1 MARVIASGIV
11 IGLLIV
17 GATTALAGSAK
28 HRLDNDLMS
37 FTESTASG
45 GTNGPGGGGISGVAC
60 VSSATTQPTSFAGN
74 ALLDCDSVGPHNET
88 TIAVNPTNAANIVS
102 ASHTYLYNLD
112 KQSASA
118 LLRIF
123 TEAYVSKDGGQS
135 WTNVH
140 PPHGS
145 YRFLTDPALAFD
157 ADGHLYWSNVASH
170 DSVAGAFSDVS
181 VIVERSDDGG
191 ITWTD
196 PVTVAKG
203 NGTVSNGGV
212 NALFNDKDWIAVDRG
227 TSAYRGNVYVTWARQ
242 QYRKDVQTESPI
254 FFVRSRDGGVTWTS
268 GAEISGSSPLCSGQ
282 GATGPTTR
290 CDQNDAGFSSPIVAP
305 DGTIHVA
312 FLNHQAEAASLR
324 DQVLIVKSSDGG
336 DTWSDPKPIVGL
348 IHDGVGDY
356 PTNWRG
362 DSTLT
367 GCQFRIF
374 AAGNLTMSTASAN
387 AGQLYYVYAENL
399 SPGTTARTNIMLT
412 TSADRGVTWSKPT
425 LVKSSPSD
433 DQIFPWAAVGSD
445 GKVRV
450 GFVDR
455 ARTAP
460 PGQSCVYGYTLATA
474 RDLAATAFTS
484 KRLDTGVSVAS
495 DARWFTNFSV
505 TGTYQTRFIGD
516 YTNIA
521 IGPDGSVWGTWTDMR
536 DTVDVFGRTG
546 HTEHA
551 VATKG

>member
-1 MARVIASGIV
+1 MLRRVLASGIV
-11 IGLLIV
+11 IGALVV
-17 GATTALAGSAK
+17 GATTALAGAAK
-28 HRLDNDLMS
+28 QRLDNDLIS
-37 FTESTASG
+37 FTESAGS

-60 VSSATTQPTSFAGN
+60 TSSLATQPASFAGN

-88 TIAVNPTNAANIVS
+88 TIAVNPTNPANIVA

-112 KQSASA
+112 KQSALA

-170 DSVAGAFSDVS
+170 DSVAGAFSDVG

-196 PVTVAKG
+196 PVTVAAG
-203 NGTVSNGGV
+203 NGTISNGGSNV
-212 NALFNDKDWIAVDRG
+212 QFNDKDWIAVDRG
-227 TSAYRGNVYVTWARQ
+227 TSGHRGSVYVTWARQ
-242 QYRKDVQTESPI
+242 EYRKDVQTESPI
-254 FFVRSRDGGVTWTS
+254 FFVRSRDGGATWTS
-268 GAEISGSSPLCSGQ
+268 GTEISGSSPLCSGQ

-305 DGTIHVA
+305 DGTVYVA
-312 FLNHQAEAASLR
+312 FLNHQAQGGTLR
-324 DQVLIVKSSDGG
+324 DQVLIVSSTDAG
-336 DTWSDPKPIVGL
+336 DHWSPPRQVVGL
-348 IHDGVGDY
+348 IHDGAGDY
-356 PTNWRG
+356 PVNWRS

-374 AAGNLTMSTASAN
+374 AAGNLVMSTAAAN
-387 AGQLYYVYAENL
+387 PGQLYYVYAENL
-399 SPGTTARTNIMLT
+399 DPGATARTNIMAT
-412 TSADRGVTWSKPT
+412 TSIDGGASWSTPA
-425 LVKSSPSD
+425 LVKSSRY
-433 DQIFPWAAVGSD
+433 DQIFPWAAVGLD

-460 PGQSCVYGYTLATA
+460 RGQTCVYGYTLATA
-474 RDLAATAFTS
+474 SDLAATSFTT
-484 KRLDTGVSVAS
+484 KRLDTGTSVAS
-495 DARWFTNFSV
+495 DARWFTNFAV
-505 TGTYQTRFIGD
+505 TGNYNTRFIGD

-521 IGPDGSVWGTWTDMR
+521 ISPDGSVWSAWTDMR
-536 DTVDVFGRTG
+536 DTVDVFGRAG

>member
-1 MARVIASGIV
+1 MRRVLASAIV
-11 IGLLIV
+11 IGLLII

-28 HRLDNDLMS
+28 ERLDNDLIS
-37 FTESTASG
+37 FTESAAG

-60 VSSATTQPTSFAGN
+60 TSSATTQPTSFAGN

-88 TIAVNPTNAANIVS
+88 TIAVNPTNAANIVA

-112 KQSASA
+112 KQSAIA

-157 ADGHLYWSNVASH
+157 GDGHLYWSNVASH

-191 ITWTD
+191 ITWND

-203 NGTVSNGGV
+203 NGTISNGGSNV
-212 NALFNDKDWIAVDRG
+212 LFNDKDWIAVDRG
-227 TSAYRGNVYVTWARQ
+227 TSRYRGSVYVTWARQ

-254 FFVRSRDGGVTWTS
+254 FFVRSRDGGATWTS
-268 GAEISGSSPLCSGQ
+268 GAEISGSSRLCSGQ
-282 GATGPTTR
+282 GVAGPTTR

-305 DGTIHVA
+305 DGTIYVA
-312 FLNHQAEAASLR
+312 FLNHQAQGTSLR
-324 DQVLIVKSSDGG
+324 DQVLLVRSRDGG
-336 DTWSDPKPIVGL
+336 DTWSDPQPILGL
-348 IHDGVGDY
+348 IHDGAGDY

-362 DSTLT
+362 DATLT

-374 AAGNLTMSTASAN
+374 AAGNLAMSTATAN

-399 SPGTTARTNIMLT
+399 DPAATARTNIMVT
-412 TSADRGVTWSKPT
+412 TSVDGGATWSTPA
-425 LVKSSPSD
+425 LVKSSRS
-433 DQIFPWAAVGSD
+433 DQIFPWAAVGAD
-445 GKVRV
+445 GKVRI
-450 GFVDR
+450 GYVDR

-460 PGQSCVYGYTLATA
+460 AGQSCAYGYTLATA
-474 RDLAATAFTS
+474 NDPGASSFAT
-484 KRLDTGVSVAS
+484 KRVDTGTSVAS
-495 DARWFTNFSV
+495 EARWFTNFPV
-505 TGTYQTRFIGD
+505 TGNFNTRFIGD

-521 IGPDGSVWGTWTDMR
+521 IGPDGSVWTSWTDMR
-536 DTVDVFGRTG
+536 DTVDVFGRPG

-551 VATKG
+551 AAARG

>member
-1 MARVIASGIV
+1 MRPLLASAIV
-11 IGLLIV
+11 IGFLIV
-17 GATTALAGSAK
+17 GATIALAGSAK
-28 HRLDNDLMS
+28 QRLDNDLIS
-37 FTESTASG
+37 FTESAGS

-60 VSSATTQPTSFAGN
+60 VSSQTTQPTAFAGN

-88 TIAVNPTNAANIVS
+88 TIAVNPTDARNIVA

-112 KQSASA
+112 KQSSIA

-157 ADGHLYWSNVASH
+157 ADGRLYWSNVASH

-181 VIVERSDDGG
+181 VIVESSDDGG

-203 NGTVSNGGV
+203 NGTVSNGGT
-212 NALFNDKDWIAVDRG
+212 NTLFNDKDWIAVDTG
-227 TSAYRGNVYVTWARQ
+227 TSAYRGSVYVTWARQ

-268 GAEISGSSPLCSGQ
+268 GAEISGSSPYCSGQ

-305 DGTIHVA
+305 DGTIYVA
-312 FLNHQAEAASLR
+312 FLNHQAQGDTLR
-324 DQVLIVKSSDGG
+324 DQVLLVSSTDGG
-336 DTWSDPKPIVGL
+336 DHWSAPRRIVGL
-348 IHDGVGDY
+348 IHDGAGDY

-374 AAGNLTMSTASAN
+374 AAGNLALSTAAAN
-387 AGQLYYVYAENL
+387 LGQLYYVYAENL
-399 SPGTTARTNIMLT
+399 DPRATARTNIMVS
-412 TSADRGVTWSKPT
+412 TSVDGGATWSSPT
-425 LVKSSPSD
+425 LVKSSRS
-433 DQIFPWAAVGSD
+433 DQIFPWAAVGQD
-445 GKVRV
+445 GKARV
-450 GFVDR
+450 GYVDR
-455 ARTAP
+455 ARSAQ
-460 PGQSCVYGYTLATA
+460 GQSCVYGYTLATA
-474 RDLAATAFTS
+474 NDLAATSFAT
-484 KRLDTGVSVAS
+484 KRLDTGASVAS
-495 DARWFTNFSV
+495 DARWFTNFPV
-505 TGTYQTRFIGD
+505 TGNFQTRFIGD

-521 IGPDGSVWGTWTDMR
+521 MLPDGSVWASWTDMR
-536 DTVDVFGRTG
+536 ATVNVFGRAG

-551 VATKG
+551 VAAKG

>member
-1 MARVIASGIV
+1 MPRILASAIV
-11 IGLLIV
+11 IGFLIV

-28 HRLDNDLMS
+28 HRLDNDLIG
-37 FTESTASG
+37 FTEDATKS
-45 GTNGPGGGGISGVAC
+45 GTNGPGGGGISGIAC
-60 VSSATTQPTSFAGN
+60 VSTQSGQPSSFAGN

-88 TIAVNPTNAANIVS
+88 TIAVNPTNPKNIVA

-112 KQSASA
+112 KQSAIA

-203 NGTVSNGGV
+203 NGTVSNGGN

-227 TSAYRGNVYVTWARQ
+227 TSAYRGSIYVTWARQ
-242 QYRKDVQTESPI
+242 QYRQDVQTESPI
-254 FFVRSRDGGVTWTS
+254 YFVRSRDGGATWS
-268 GAEISGSSPLCSGQ
+268 PGSEISGSSPLCSGQ

-305 DGTIHVA
+305 DGTIYVA
-312 FLNHQAEAASLR
+312 FLNHQAQGITLR
-324 DQVLIVKSSDGG
+324 DQVLLVRSSDGG
-336 DTWSDPKPIVGL
+336 ETWSDPQPIIGL
-348 IHDGVGDY
+348 IHDGAGDY

-367 GCQFRIF
+367 GCKFRIF
-374 AAGNLTMSTASAN
+374 AAGNLTISTAPQN

-399 SPGTTARTNIMLT
+399 TPRTTAKTNIMVT
-412 TSADRGVTWSKPT
+412 TSKNGGSTWSSPV
-425 LVKSSPSD
+425 LVSSSSS
-433 DQIFPWAAVGSD
+433 DQIFPWAAVDSLGRL
-445 GKVRV
+445 RV
-450 GFVDR
+450 GYVDR
-455 ARTAP
+455 NRAAPAGRPFAARTRR
-460 PGQSCVYGYTLATA
+460 SLAARERPECA
-474 RDLAATAFTS
+474 RDRTPHWQCYAACPAG
-484 KRLDTGVSVAS
+484 RAS
-495 DARWFTNFSV
+495 LRRPRPS
-505 TGTYQTRFIGD
+505 
-516 YTNIA
+516 
-521 IGPDGSVWGTWTDMR
+521 
-536 DTVDVFGRTG
+536 
-546 HTEHA
+546 
-551 VATKG
+551 

>member
-1 MARVIASGIV
+1 MQRILASGILT
-11 IGLLIV
+11 GLLIV

-28 HRLDNDLMS
+28 QRLDSDLIS
-37 FTESTASG
+37 FTESTAGG

-60 VSSATTQPTSFAGN
+60 VTSLTAQPTSFAGN
-74 ALLDCDSVGPHNET
+74 AMLDCDSVGPHNET
-88 TIAVNPTNAANIVS
+88 TIAVNPTNAANIVA
-102 ASHTYLYNLD
+102 ASHTYLFNLD

-123 TEAYVSKDGGQS
+123 TEAYVSKDRGQS

-157 ADGHLYWSNVASH
+157 ADGRLYWSNVASH

-203 NGTVSNGGV
+203 NGTISNGGTNV
-212 NALFNDKDWIAVDRG
+212 LFNDKDWIAVDRG
-227 TSAYRGNVYVTWARQ
+227 TSAHRGSVYVTWARQ
-242 QYRKDVQTESPI
+242 QYRQDVQTESPI

-268 GAEISGSSPLCSGQ
+268 GTEISGESPLCSGQ

-305 DGTIHVA
+305 DGTIYVA
-312 FLNHQAEAASLR
+312 FLNHQAQGASLR
-324 DQVLIVKSSDGG
+324 DQVLLVSSSDGG
-336 DTWSDPKPIVGL
+336 DHWSAPRRIVGL
-348 IHDGVGDY
+348 IHDGAGDY

-362 DSTLT
+362 DSRLT

-374 AAGNLTMSTASAN
+374 AAGNLALSTA
-387 AGQLYYVYAENL
+387 AGNPGQMYYVYAENL
-399 SPGTTARTNIMLT
+399 DPGATARTNIMVT
-412 TSADRGVTWSKPT
+412 TSVDGGATWSTPA
-425 LVKSSPSD
+425 LVKSSRS
-433 DQIFPWAAVGSD
+433 DQIFPWAAVGPD
-445 GKVRV
+445 GKARV
-450 GFVDR
+450 GYVDR
-455 ARTAP
+455 ARTGP
-460 PGQSCVYGYTLATA
+460 HDQPCVYGYTLATA
-474 RDLAATAFTS
+474 SDLAATSFAT

-505 TGTYQTRFIGD
+505 TGTFQTRFIGD

-521 IGPDGSVWGTWTDMR
+521 ISPDGSVWASWTDMR
-536 DTVDVFGRTG
+536 DTANVFGRVG

>member
-1 MARVIASGIV
+1 MRRIFASGIV

-28 HRLDNDLMS
+28 HRLDTDLIS
-37 FTESTASG
+37 FTESAGS

-60 VSSATTQPTSFAGN
+60 VSSVATQPTSFAGN

-88 TIAVNPTNAANIVS
+88 TIAVNPTNAANIVA

-112 KQSASA
+112 KQSAIA

-123 TEAYVSKDGGQS
+123 TEAYVSKDGGRT

-157 ADGHLYWSNVASH
+157 ADGRLYWSNVASH

-227 TSAYRGNVYVTWARQ
+227 TGAYRGSVYVTWARQ
-242 QYRKDVQTESPI
+242 QYRQGVQTESPI
-254 FFVRSRDGGVTWTS
+254 YFVRSRDGGVTWTS

-305 DGTIHVA
+305 DGTIYVA
-312 FLNHQAEAASLR
+312 FLNGQAQGASLR
-324 DQVLIVKSSDGG
+324 DQVLLVRSSDGG
-336 DTWSDPKPIVGL
+336 DTWSDPQPIVGL
-348 IHDGVGDY
+348 IHDGSGDY

-374 AAGNLTMSTASAN
+374 AAGNLALSTAAAN
-387 AGQLYYVYAENL
+387 SGQLYYVYAENVD
-399 SPGTTARTNIMLT
+399 PGASARTNIMAI
-412 TSADRGVTWSKPT
+412 TSVDGGVTWSTPA
-425 LVKSSPSD
+425 LVKSSLSD
-433 DQIFPWAAVGSD
+433 DQIFPWAAVAPD
-445 GKVRV
+445 GTLRV
-450 GFVDR
+450 GYVDR

-460 PGQSCVYGYTLATA
+460 PNQTCVYGYTLATA
-474 RDLAATAFTS
+474 NNLAATAFTT
-484 KRLDTGVSVAS
+484 KRLETGVSIAS
-495 DARWFTNFSV
+495 DARWFRNTAVNGTN
-505 TGTYQTRFIGD
+505 TRFIGD

-521 IGPDGSVWGTWTDMR
+521 IGPDGSVWASWTDMR
-536 DTVDVFGRTG
+536 ETVTVFGRTG

-551 VATKG
+551 VAAKG

>member
-1 MARVIASGIV
+1 MVVQQRFRRGAERLERDHDRPERYASLCVKRACGLSNIRNFSTRAADGRVGYLDSSRGRKAIMRRIVASAIVIAF
-11 IGLLIV
+11 LII

-28 HRLDNDLMS
+28 QRLDNDLIS
-37 FTESTASG
+37 FTEDGTS
-45 GTNGPGGGGISGVAC
+45 GTNGPGGGGISGQAC
-60 VSSATTQPTSFAGN
+60 VSAQSGQPASFAGN

-88 TIAVNPTNAANIVS
+88 TIAVNPTNAANIIS
-102 ASHTYLYNLD
+102 ASHTYLYDLD
-112 KQSASA
+112 KQNASA

-191 ITWTD
+191 ISWTD

-203 NGTVSNGGV
+203 NGTVSNGGT
-212 NALFNDKDWIAVDRG
+212 NALFNDKDWITVDRG
-227 TSAYRGNVYVTWARQ
+227 TSPYRGSVYVTWARQ
-242 QYRKDVQTESPI
+242 QYRQDVQTESPI

-268 GAEISGSSPLCSGQ
+268 GAEISGSSPYCSGQ
-282 GATGPTTR
+282 GATGPSTR

-305 DGTIHVA
+305 DGTIYVA

-336 DTWSDPKPIVGL
+336 DTWSDPKPIIGL
-348 IHDGVGDY
+348 IHDGAGDY

-374 AAGNLTMSTASAN
+374 AAGNLTMSTAKAN
-387 AGQLYYVYAENL
+387 AGQLYYGYAENL
-399 SPGTTARTNIMLT
+399 EPGATARTNIMAT
-412 TSADRGVTWSKPT
+412 TSGDGGATWSVPA
-425 LVKSSPSD
+425 LVSSSAS
-433 DQIFPWAAVGSD
+433 DQIFPWAAVGPD

-450 GFVDR
+450 GYVDR

-460 PGQSCVYGYTLATA
+460 P
-474 RDLAATAFTS
+474 
-484 KRLDTGVSVAS
+484 
-495 DARWFTNFSV
+495 
-505 TGTYQTRFIGD
+505 
-516 YTNIA
+516 
-521 IGPDGSVWGTWTDMR
+521 
-536 DTVDVFGRTG
+536 
-546 HTEHA
+546 
-551 VATKG
+551 

>member
-1 MARVIASGIV
+1 MRRVLASGIV

-17 GATTALAGSAK
+17 EATSAFAGSAK
-28 HRLDNDLMS
+28 QRLDNDLIS
-37 FTESTASG
+37 FTESAAN

-60 VSSATTQPTSFAGN
+60 VSSQTTQPTSFAGN

-88 TIAVNPTNAANIVS
+88 TIAVNPTDARNIVA
-102 ASHTYLYNLD
+102 ASHTYLYNLE
-112 KQSASA
+112 KQSAIA

-123 TEAYVSKDGGQS
+123 TEAYVSKDGGES

-157 ADGHLYWSNVASH
+157 ADGRLYWSNVASH

-203 NGTVSNGGV
+203 NGTVSNGGT

-227 TSAYRGNVYVTWARQ
+227 TSAYRGSVYVTWARQ
-242 QYRKDVQTESPI
+242 EYRKDVQTESPI
-254 FFVRSRDGGVTWTS
+254 FFVSSRDGGLTWTS
-268 GAEISGSSPLCSGQ
+268 GAEISGSSPYCSGL
-282 GATGPTTR
+282 GAIGPTTR

-305 DGTIHVA
+305 DGTIYVA
-312 FLNHQAEAASLR
+312 FLNHQAQGGTLR
-324 DQVLIVKSSDGG
+324 DQVLLVSSTDGG
-336 DTWSDPKPIVGL
+336 DHWSAPRRIVGL
-348 IHDGVGDY
+348 IHDGAGDY

-374 AAGNLTMSTASAN
+374 AAGNLALSTASAN
-387 AGQLYYVYAENL
+387 LGQLYYVYAENL
-399 SPGTTARTNIMLT
+399 DPGATARTNIMVS
-412 TSADRGVTWSKPT
+412 TSVDGGATWSVPA
-425 LVKSSPSD
+425 LVKSSRS
-433 DQIFPWAAVGSD
+433 DQIFPWAAVGQD
-445 GKVRV
+445 GKARV
-450 GFVDR
+450 GYVDR
-455 ARTAP
+455 ARSA

-474 RDLAATAFTS
+474 NDLAATSFTT
-484 KRLDTGVSVAS
+484 KRIDTGVSVAS
-495 DARWFTNFSV
+495 EARWFTNFPV
-505 TGTYQTRFIGD
+505 TGNFQTRFIGD

-521 IGPDGSVWGTWTDMR
+521 MLPDGSVWASWTDMR
-536 DTVDVFGRTG
+536 ARVNVFGRAG
-546 HTEHA
+546 QTEHA
-551 VATKG
+551 VAAKG

>member
-1 MARVIASGIV
+1 MRRVLTSGIV

-17 GATTALAGSAK
+17 GATGALAGSAK
-28 HRLDNDLMS
+28 QRLDNDLIS
-37 FTESTASG
+37 FTESAGS

-60 VSSATTQPTSFAGN
+60 VSSQTTQPTSFAGN
-74 ALLDCDSVGPHNET
+74 VLLDCDSVGPHNET
-88 TIAVNPTNAANIVS
+88 TIAVNPTDARNVVA
-102 ASHTYLYNLD
+102 ASHTYLYNLE
-112 KQSASA
+112 KQSAIA

-135 WTNVH
+135 WTNIH
-140 PPHGS
+140 PPNGS

-157 ADGHLYWSNVASH
+157 ADGRLYWSNVASH
-170 DSVAGAFSDVS
+170 DSVGGAFSDVS

-203 NGTVSNGGV
+203 NGTVSNGGT

-227 TSAYRGNVYVTWARQ
+227 TSAYGGSVYVTWARQ
-242 QYRKDVQTESPI
+242 QYRKDVQPESPI
-254 FFVRSRDGGVTWTS
+254 YFVRSRDGGATWTS
-268 GAEISGSSPLCSGQ
+268 GAEISGSSPLCSGR
-282 GATGPTTR
+282 GPTGPTTR

-305 DGTIHVA
+305 DGTISVA
-312 FLNHQAEAASLR
+312 FLNHQAQGGTLR
-324 DQVLIVKSSDGG
+324 DQVLIVSSTDGG
-336 DTWSDPKPIVGL
+336 DHWSPPRQVVGL
-348 IHDGVGDY
+348 IRDGAGDY
-356 PTNWRG
+356 PVNWRG

-374 AAGNLTMSTASAN
+374 AAGNLAMSTAAAN
-387 AGQLYYVYAENL
+387 PGRLYYVYAENL
-399 SPGTTARTNIMLT
+399 DPAATARTNIMAT
-412 TSADRGVTWSKPT
+412 TSIDGGASWSTPA
-425 LVKSSPSD
+425 LVKSSRY
-433 DQIFPWAAVGSD
+433 DQIFPWAAVGLD
-445 GKVRV
+445 GHLPV

-460 PGQSCVYGYTLATA
+460 RGQTCVYGYTLATA
-474 RDLAATAFTS
+474 SDLAATSFAT
-484 KRLDTGVSVAS
+484 KRLDTGTSVAS
-495 DARWFTNFSV
+495 DARWFTNFAV
-505 TGTYQTRFIGD
+505 TGNYNTRFIGD

-521 IGPDGSVWGTWTDMR
+521 ISPDGSVWSAWTDMR
-536 DTVDVFGRTG
+536 DTADVFGRAG

>member
-1 MARVIASGIV
+1 VLRRVLASGIV
-11 IGLLIV
+11 IGALVV
-17 GATTALAGSAK
+17 GATTALAGAAK
-28 HRLDNDLMS
+28 QRLDNELIS
-37 FTESTASG
+37 FTESAGS

-60 VSSATTQPTSFAGN
+60 TSSVATQPASFAGN

-88 TIAVNPTNAANIVS
+88 TIAVNPTNPANIVA

-112 KQSASA
+112 KQSALA

-196 PVTVAKG
+196 PVTVAAG
-203 NGTVSNGGV
+203 NGTISNGGSNV
-212 NALFNDKDWIAVDRG
+212 QFNDKDWIAVDRG
-227 TSAYRGNVYVTWARQ
+227 TSGYSGSVYVTWARQ
-242 QYRKDVQTESPI
+242 EYRKDVQTESPI
-254 FFVRSRDGGVTWTS
+254 FLVRSRDGGATWTS
-268 GAEISGSSPLCSGQ
+268 GTEISGSSPLCSGQ

-305 DGTIHVA
+305 DGTVYVA
-312 FLNHQAEAASLR
+312 FLNHQAQGGTLR
-324 DQVLIVKSSDGG
+324 DQVLIVSSTDAG
-336 DTWSDPKPIVGL
+336 DHWSPPRQVVGL
-348 IHDGVGDY
+348 IHDGTGDY
-356 PTNWRG
+356 PVNWRS

-374 AAGNLTMSTASAN
+374 AAGNLVMSTATAN
-387 AGQLYYVYAENL
+387 PGQLYYVYAENL
-399 SPGTTARTNIMLT
+399 DPGATARTNIMAT
-412 TSADRGVTWSKPT
+412 TSIDGGASWSTPA
-425 LVKSSPSD
+425 LVKSSRY
-433 DQIFPWAAVGSD
+433 DQIFPWAAVGLD

-460 PGQSCVYGYTLATA
+460 LGQTCVYGYTLATA
-474 RDLAATAFTS
+474 SDLAATSFTT
-484 KRLDTGVSVAS
+484 KRLDTGTSVAS
-495 DARWFTNFSV
+495 DARWFTNFAV
-505 TGTYQTRFIGD
+505 TGNYNTRFIGD

-521 IGPDGSVWGTWTDMR
+521 ISPDGLVWSAWTDMR
-536 DTVDVFGRTG
+536 ETVDVFGRAG

>member
-1 MARVIASGIV
+1 MRRILASAIV
-11 IGLLIV
+11 TGLLIV

-28 HRLDNDLMS
+28 HRLDTGLIS
-37 FTESTASG
+37 FTEDAKS
-45 GTNGPGGGGISGVAC
+45 GTNGPGGGGISGIAC
-60 VSSATTQPTSFAGN
+60 VSSLSGQPSSFAGN

-88 TIAVNPTNAANIVS
+88 TVAVNPTNAANIVV

-112 KQSASA
+112 KQSAIA

-123 TEAYVSKDGGQS
+123 TEAYVSKDGGQT

-181 VIVERSDDGG
+181 VIVERSNDGG

-203 NGTVSNGGV
+203 NGTISNGGS
-212 NALFNDKDWIAVDRG
+212 NAQFNDKDWLAVDRG
-227 TSAYRGNVYVTWARQ
+227 TSRYRGSVYVTWARQ

-254 FFVRSRDGGVTWTS
+254 FFVRSRDGGVTWTV
-268 GAEISGSSPLCSGQ
+268 GAEISGASPLCSGQ
-282 GATGPTTR
+282 GSTGPRTR

-305 DGTIHVA
+305 DGTIFVA
-312 FLNHQAEAASLR
+312 FLNHQAQGTTLR
-324 DQVLIVKSSDGG
+324 DQVLLVRSTDGG
-336 DTWSDPKPIVGL
+336 DTWSDPQPIVGL
-348 IHDGVGDY
+348 VHDGVGDY
-356 PTNWRG
+356 PTNWVG

-367 GCQFRIF
+367 DCQFRIF
-374 AAGNLTMSTASAN
+374 AAGNLTMSTATAN
-387 AGQLYYVYAENL
+387 SGQLYYVYSENL
-399 SPGTTARTNIMLT
+399 DPGATGRTNVMAT
-412 TSADRGVTWSKPT
+412 TSTDGGLTWSKPA
-425 LVKSSPSD
+425 LVKSSAS
-433 DQIFPWAAVGSD
+433 DQIFPWAAVGLD

-450 GFVDR
+450 GYVDR

-460 PGQSCVYGYTLATA
+460 PGQACVYGYTLATA
-474 RDLAATAFTS
+474 NDLAATSFTT

-495 DARWFTNFSV
+495 DARWFRNNAINGTN
-505 TGTYQTRFIGD
+505 TRFIGD

-521 IGPDGSVWGTWTDMR
+521 IGPDGSVWASWTDMR
-536 DTVDVFGRTG
+536 DTVTVFGRTG

-551 VATKG
+551 VAAKG

>member
-1 MARVIASGIV
+1 MRRVLASSIV
-11 IGLLIV
+11 IGFLIV

-28 HRLDNDLMS
+28 QRLDNELIS
-37 FTESTASG
+37 FAEDATS
-45 GTNGPGGGGISGVAC
+45 GTNGPGGGGISGIAC
-60 VSSATTQPTSFAGN
+60 VSTQIGQPPSFAGN

-88 TIAVNPTNAANIVS
+88 TIAVNPTNARNIVA

-112 KQSASA
+112 KKNAIA

-191 ITWTD
+191 INWTD

-203 NGTVSNGGV
+203 NGTISNGGSNV
-212 NALFNDKDWIAVDRG
+212 QFNDKDWIAVDRG
-227 TSAYRGNVYVTWARQ
+227 TSRYRGSVYVTWARQ
-242 QYRKDVQTESPI
+242 QYRQDVQTESPI
-254 FFVRSRDGGVTWTS
+254 FFVRSRDGGLTWTS
-268 GAEISGSSPLCSGQ
+268 GAEISGASPLCSGQ
-282 GATGPTTR
+282 GATGPRTR
-290 CDQNDAGFSSPIVAP
+290 CDQNDAGFSSPIVGS
-305 DGTIHVA
+305 DGTVYVA
-312 FLNHQAEAASLR
+312 FLNHQAQGTSLR
-324 DQVLIVKSSDGG
+324 DQVLLVRSTDGG
-336 DTWSDPKPIVGL
+336 DTWGDPQPIVGL
-348 IHDGVGDY
+348 IHDGAGDY
-356 PTNWRG
+356 PTNWVG
-362 DSTLT
+362 DSVLT

-374 AAGNLTMSTASAN
+374 AAGNLAMSTAKAN

-399 SPGTTARTNIMLT
+399 DPGATARTNIMTT
-412 TSADRGVTWSKPT
+412 TSVDGGATWSAPT
-425 LVKSSPSD
+425 LVSSSAS
-433 DQIFPWAAVGSD
+433 DQIFPWAAAGRD
-445 GKVRV
+445 GKLRV
-450 GFVDR
+450 GYVDR

-460 PGQSCVYGYTLATA
+460 PGQTCVYGYTLATA
-474 RDLAATAFTS
+474 SDLAATSFTS
-484 KRLDTGVSVAS
+484 NRLDTGVSIAS
-495 DARWFTNFSV
+495 DARWFRNAAINGTN
-505 TGTYQTRFIGD
+505 TRFIGD

-521 IGPDGSVWGTWTDMR
+521 IGPDGSVWASWTDMR
-536 DTVDVFGRTG
+536 DTVTVFGRTG

-551 VATKG
+551 AAAKG

>member
-1 MARVIASGIV
+1 MRRIAASTIA
-11 IGLLIV
+11 IAFLIV

-28 HRLDNDLMS
+28 ERLDNDLIS
-37 FTESTASG
+37 FTEDGTS
-45 GTNGPGGGGISGVAC
+45 GTNGPGGGGISGIAC
-60 VSSATTQPTSFAGN
+60 MSTLSGQPRSFAGN

-88 TIAVNPTNAANIVS
+88 TIAVNPTDARNIVA

-112 KQSASA
+112 KQSAIA

-135 WTNVH
+135 WTDVH

-157 ADGHLYWSNVASH
+157 ADGRLYWSNVASH

-191 ITWTD
+191 INWTD

-203 NGTVSNGGV
+203 NGTISNGGSNV
-212 NALFNDKDWIAVDRG
+212 LFNGKDWIAVDRG
-227 TSAYRGNVYVTWARQ
+227 TSVHRGSVYVTWARQ
-242 QYRKDVQTESPI
+242 QYRQDLQTESPI
-254 FFVRSRDGGVTWTS
+254 YFVRSRDAGNTWTS
-268 GAEISGSSPLCSGQ
+268 GTEISGESRLCSGQ
-282 GATGPTTR
+282 GASGPVTR

-305 DGTIHVA
+305 DGTIYVA
-312 FLNHQAEAASLR
+312 FLNHQAQGTTLR
-324 DQVLIVKSSDGG
+324 DQVLLVSSHDGG
-336 DTWSDPKPIVGL
+336 DTWSAPQQVVGL

-356 PTNWRG
+356 PTNWRA

-374 AAGNLTMSTASAN
+374 AAGNLVLSTAAAN
-387 AGQLYYVYAENL
+387 DGQLYYVYAENL
-399 SPGTTARTNIMLT
+399 DPGATARTNIMAT
-412 TSADRGVTWSKPT
+412 TSVDGGATWSTPG
-425 LVKSSPSD
+425 LVKSSRY
-433 DQIFPWAAVGSD
+433 DQIFPWAAVGPD
-445 GKVRV
+445 GKARV
-450 GFVDR
+450 GYVDR

-460 PGQSCVYGYTLATA
+460 GNPTCAYGYTLATA
-474 RDLAATAFTS
+474 NDLAATSFET
-484 KRLDTGVSVAS
+484 KRLDTGASIAS
-495 DARWFTNFSV
+495 DARWFTNFAV
-505 TGTYQTRFIGD
+505 TGNFQTRFIGD

-521 IGPDGSVWGTWTDMR
+521 MSPDGSVWASWTDMR
-536 DTVDVFGRTG
+536 DTVTVFGRTG

-551 VATKG
+551 VAAKG

>member
-1 MARVIASGIV
+1 MRRVLASGIV
-11 IGLLIV
+11 IGFLIV
-17 GATTALAGSAK
+17 GASTAFAGSAK
-28 HRLDNDLMS
+28 ERLDNDLIS
-37 FTESTASG
+37 FTESAGS

-60 VSSATTQPTSFAGN
+60 TSSLSGQPASFAGN

-88 TIAVNPTNAANIVS
+88 TIAVNPTNAANIVA

-112 KQSASA
+112 KPSAVA

-123 TEAYVSKDGGQS
+123 TEAYVSKDGGQN

-196 PVTVAKG
+196 PVTVAAG
-203 NGTVSNGGV
+203 NGTISNGGS
-212 NALFNDKDWIAVDRG
+212 NAQFNDKDWIAVDRG
-227 TSAYRGNVYVTWARQ
+227 TSRYRGSVYITWARQ
-242 QYRKDVQTESPI
+242 QYRRDVQTESPI
-254 FFVRSRDGGVTWTS
+254 YFVRSRDGGNTWTS
-268 GAEISGSSPLCSGQ
+268 GTEISGESPLCSGQ
-282 GATGPTTR
+282 GSSGPVTR

-305 DGTIHVA
+305 DGTIFVA
-312 FLNHQAEAASLR
+312 FLNHQALGATLR
-324 DQVLIVKSSDGG
+324 DQVLLVSSTDGG
-336 DTWSDPKPIVGL
+336 DHWSAPRQIVGL

-362 DSTLT
+362 DSTLS

-374 AAGNLTMSTASAN
+374 AAGNLALSTAAAN
-387 AGQLYYVYAENL
+387 TGQLYYVYAENFD
-399 SPGTTARTNIMLT
+399 PGATARTNIMAT
-412 TSADRGVTWSKPT
+412 TSVDGGATWSTPA
-425 LVKSSPSD
+425 LVNSSRY
-433 DQIFPWAAVGSD
+433 DQIFPWAAVGQD
-445 GKVRV
+445 GKARV
-450 GFVDR
+450 GYLDR
-455 ARTAP
+455 ARTGPRDQA
-460 PGQSCVYGYTLATA
+460 CVYGYTLATA
-474 RDLAATAFTS
+474 NDLAATSFAT

-521 IGPDGSVWGTWTDMR
+521 MSPDGSVWASWTDMR
-536 DTVDVFGRTG
+536 DTVAAFGRTG

>member
-1 MARVIASGIV
+1 MRRVLASGIV

-28 HRLDNDLMS
+28 HRLDNDLVS
-37 FTESTASG
+37 FTESTGS

-60 VSSATTQPTSFAGN
+60 VSSVATQPPSFTGN

-88 TIAVNPTNAANIVS
+88 TIAVNPTNAANIVA

-112 KQSASA
+112 KQSAIA

-123 TEAYVSKDGGQS
+123 TEAYVSKDGGQT

-170 DSVAGAFSDVS
+170 DSVGGAFSDVS

-203 NGTVSNGGV
+203 NGTVSNGGS

-227 TSAYRGNVYVTWARQ
+227 TSAYRGSVYVTWARQ
-242 QYRKDVQTESPI
+242 QYRQDVQTESPI
-254 FFVRSRDGGVTWTS
+254 YFVRSRDGAVTWTS
-268 GAEISGSSPLCSGQ
+268 GTEISGSSPLCSGQ

-290 CDQNDAGFSSPIVAP
+290 CDQNDAGFSTPIVAP
-305 DGTIHVA
+305 DGTIYVA
-312 FLNHQAEAASLR
+312 FLNHEAQGASLR
-324 DQVLIVKSSDGG
+324 DQVLLVRSSDGG
-336 DTWSDPKPIVGL
+336 DSWSDPRPIVGL
-348 IHDGVGDY
+348 IHDGSGDY
-356 PTNWRG
+356 PSNWRG

-374 AAGNLTMSTASAN
+374 AAGNLTMSTAKGN

-399 SPGTTARTNIMLT
+399 DPGATARTNIMAT
-412 TSADRGVTWSKPT
+412 TSVDGGATWSAPT
-425 LVKSSPSD
+425 LVSSSAS
-433 DQIFPWAAVGSD
+433 DQIFPWAAAGPD
-445 GKVRV
+445 GRLRV
-450 GFVDR
+450 GYVDR

-460 PGQSCVYGYTLATA
+460 PGQTCVYGYTLATA
-474 RDLAATAFTS
+474 KNLAATAFTTE
-484 KRLDTGVSVAS
+484 RLDTGVSVAS
-495 DARWFTNFSV
+495 DARWFRNTAVNGTN
-505 TGTYQTRFIGD
+505 TRFIGD

-521 IGPDGSVWGTWTDMR
+521 IGPDGSVWASWTDMR
-536 DTVDVFGRTG
+536 ETVTVFGRTG

-551 VATKG
+551 VAAKG

>member
-11 IGLLIV
+11 IGLLVV

-28 HRLDNDLMS
+28 QRLDNDLIS

-102 ASHTYLYNLD
+102 ASHTYLYDLD

-196 PVTVAKG
+196 PITVAKG
-203 NGTVSNGGV
+203 NGTVSNGGT
-212 NALFNDKDWIAVDRG
+212 NALFNDKDWITVDRG
-227 TSAYRGNVYVTWARQ
+227 TSPYRGSVYVTWARQ
-242 QYRKDVQTESPI
+242 QYRKAVQTESPI
-254 FFVRSRDGGVTWTS
+254 FFVRSRDGGLTWTS
-268 GAEISGSSPLCSGQ
+268 GTEISGASPLCSGQ
-282 GATGPTTR
+282 GATGPRTR

-305 DGTIHVA
+305 DGTIYVA
-312 FLNHQAEAASLR
+312 FLNRQHDASLR
-324 DQVLIVKSSDGG
+324 DQVLLVRSSDGG
-336 DTWSDPKPIVGL
+336 DSWSDPEPIVGL
-348 IHDGVGDY
+348 VHDGIADY

-374 AAGNLTMSTASAN
+374 AAGNLVMSTAAAN
-387 AGQLYYVYAENL
+387 SGQLYYVYAENL
-399 SPGTTARTNIMLT
+399 DPGATGRTNIMAT
-412 TSADRGVTWSKPT
+412 TSVDGGISWSTPA
-425 LVKSSPSD
+425 LIKSSRY
-433 DQIFPWAAVGSD
+433 DQIFPWAAVGLD
-445 GKVRV
+445 GKVRI

-460 PGQSCVYGYTLATA
+460 RGQTCVYGYTLATA
-474 RDLAATAFTS
+474 SDLAATTFAT
-484 KRLDTGVSVAS
+484 KRLDTGTSIAS
-495 DARWFTNFSV
+495 DARWFTNFPV
-505 TGTYQTRFIGD
+505 TGNYNTRFIGD

-521 IGPDGSVWGTWTDMR
+521 ILPDGSVWAAWTDMR
-536 DTVDVFGRTG
+536 DTVNVFGRTG

>member
-1 MARVIASGIV
+1 MRRVFALGIV
-11 IGLLIV
+11 LGLLIV
-17 GATTALAGSAK
+17 GATTALAGSANA
-28 HRLDNDLMS
+28 RLDNELIS
-37 FTESTASG
+37 FTENVSG

-60 VSSATTQPTSFAGN
+60 VSTRTAQPGSFAGN

-88 TIAVNPTNAANIVS
+88 TIAVNPTNAANIVA

-112 KQSASA
+112 KQSALA

-123 TEAYVSKDGGQS
+123 TEAYVSKDGGRS

-157 ADGHLYWSNVASH
+157 ADGLLYWSNVASH
-170 DSVAGAFSDVS
+170 DSVGGAFSDVS

-203 NGTVSNGGV
+203 NGTVSNGGS

-227 TSAYRGNVYVTWARQ
+227 TSPFRGSVYVTWARQ
-242 QYRKDVQTESPI
+242 QYRQDVQTESPI
-254 FFVRSRDGGVTWTS
+254 YFVRSRDRGVTWTE
-268 GAEISGSSPLCSGQ
+268 GAEISGSSPLCSGL
-282 GATGPTTR
+282 GATGPRTR

-305 DGTIHVA
+305 DGTIYVA
-312 FLNHQAEAASLR
+312 FLNHQAQGATLR
-324 DQVLIVKSSDGG
+324 DQVLLVRSTDGG
-336 DTWSDPKPIVGL
+336 DTWSDPQPIVGL

-362 DSTLT
+362 DSTLS

-374 AAGNLTMSTASAN
+374 AAGNLVMSTSSAN
-387 AGQLYYVYAENL
+387 RGQLYYVYAENL
-399 SPGTTARTNIMLT
+399 DPGATVRTNIKVT
-412 TSADRGVTWSKPT
+412 TSVDGGATWSTPAA
-425 LVKSSPSD
+425 VKSSRF
-433 DQIFPWAAVGSD
+433 DQIFPWAAVGPD
-445 GKVRV
+445 GKLRV

-455 ARTAP
+455 ARSAP
-460 PGQSCVYGYTLATA
+460 SGQSCVYGYTLATA
-474 RDLAATAFTS
+474 SDFAATGFES
-484 KRLDTGVSVAS
+484 RRLDTGTSVAS
-495 DARWFTNFSV
+495 DARWFTNFAV
-505 TGTYQTRFIGD
+505 TGTFNTRFIGD

-521 IGPDGSVWGTWTDMR
+521 IAPDGSVWATWTDMR
-536 DTVDVFGRTG
+536 ETVNVFGRAG

>member
-1 MARVIASGIV
+1 MLRRVLASGIV
-11 IGLLIV
+11 IGALVV
-17 GATTALAGSAK
+17 GATTALAGAAK
-28 HRLDNDLMS
+28 QRLDNDLIS
-37 FTESTASG
+37 FTESAGS

-60 VSSATTQPTSFAGN
+60 TSSLATQPASFAGN

-88 TIAVNPTNAANIVS
+88 TIAVNPTNPANIVA

-112 KQSASA
+112 KQSALA

-196 PVTVAKG
+196 PVTVAAG
-203 NGTVSNGGV
+203 NGTISNGGSNV
-212 NALFNDKDWIAVDRG
+212 QFNDKDWIAVDRG
-227 TSAYRGNVYVTWARQ
+227 TSSRRGNIYVTWARQ

-254 FFVRSRDGGVTWTS
+254 FFVRSRDGGATWTS
-268 GAEISGSSPLCSGQ
+268 GTEISGSSPLCSGQ

-305 DGTIHVA
+305 DGTVYVA
-312 FLNHQAEAASLR
+312 FLNHQAQGGTLR
-324 DQVLIVKSSDGG
+324 DQVLIVSSTDGG
-336 DTWSDPKPIVGL
+336 DHWSPPRQVVGL
-348 IHDGVGDY
+348 IHDGAGDY
-356 PTNWRG
+356 PVNWRS

-374 AAGNLTMSTASAN
+374 AAGNLVMSTAAAN
-387 AGQLYYVYAENL
+387 PGQLYYVYAENL
-399 SPGTTARTNIMLT
+399 DPGATARTNIMAT
-412 TSADRGVTWSKPT
+412 TSIDGGASWSTPA
-425 LVKSSPSD
+425 LVKSSRY
-433 DQIFPWAAVGSD
+433 DQIFPWAAVGLD
-445 GKVRV
+445 GNLRV

-460 PGQSCVYGYTLATA
+460 RGQTCVYGYTLATA
-474 RDLAATAFTS
+474 SDLAATSFAT
-484 KRLDTGVSVAS
+484 KRLDTGTSVAS
-495 DARWFTNFSV
+495 DARWFTNFAV
-505 TGTYQTRFIGD
+505 TGNYNTRFIGD

-521 IGPDGSVWGTWTDMR
+521 ISPDGSVWSAWTDMR
-536 DTVDVFGRTG
+536 ETVDVFGRAG